1 MAPIE
6 KKKGFRHLLAAGGYS
21 FQGFM
26 RLLKEEAFRHELI
39 GFVIGLVVFFL
50 AGASAVQ
57 FMIFVILMTIGPS
70 IYHGACLDMEV
81 VPSAIYE
88 SEAYDPAGAP

>member
-26 RLLKEEAFRHELI
+26 RLLKEEAFRHELN
-39 GFVIGLVVFFL
+39 VAPARYTGLKIVDAMLPNEDV
-50 AGASAVQ
+50 GE
-57 FMIFVILMTIGPS
+57 TR
-70 IYHGACLDMEV
+70 H
-81 VPSAIYE
+81 
-88 SEAYDPAGAP
+88 